1 MNPWFIDLLTI
12 TNPNNSPL
20 KFTKIKLSPRVSVA
34 SRSNVF
40 SSSACTHSRITLY
53 AMSHIFCYAP
63 LLINPLACT
72 SLSKRLV
79 FNDILF
85 YNPLEQLW
93 LLIVDWCGVLF
104 WHWLTCLVLL
114 HLLLLFSSSS
124 LVRALLA
131 LLHIMSNS
139 YLLTRWRFTS
149 EMIFATKNVS
159 KTTFWCWQKDDIFLG
174 WHFTYFRHSLIN
186 CHLLI
191 DDRHP
196 IDDLQ

>member
-1 MNPWFIDLLTI
+1 MYIVFI
-12 TNPNNSPL
+12 
-20 KFTKIKLSPRVSVA
+20 
-34 SRSNVF
+34 
-40 SSSACTHSRITLY
+40 SSACTHSRITFY

-139 YLLTRWRFTS
+139 DLVTWWHADFLLQKWFSRQKMSAKRWYFGADKKVTNLRVTFYLR
-149 EMIFATKNVS
+149 N
-159 KTTFWCWQKDDIFLG
+159 
-174 WHFTYFRHSLIN
+174 SLIR
-186 CHLLI
+186 CLSVRVLSFI
-191 DDRHP
+191 STLWRGAP
-196 IDDLQ
+196 DLGSRITQ